1 MGIWDKIKDFIGIE
15 DDYYD
20 EDYEEYIDDDFG
32 ESEETEEVVSNETTK
47 IEPTIKSERADTN
60 SIQNVSKRP
69 IETNRYYKTKSGENM
84 IVTIREP
91 MTYEDGKLVIDDILQ
106 RKAVVLNLENLEVDK
121 KTQIFYFVSGG
132 VYSLKGTIQNVTKD
146 IYVLAPEGVEID
158 GKASKI
164 FADKNLY

>member
-1 MGIWDKIKDFIGIE
+1 MAIWDKIKDFIGIE

-20 EDYEEYIDDDFG
+20 EDYDEYIDDNFG
-32 ESEETEEVVSNETTK
+32 DNEEAEDIVSDETTK
-47 IEPTIKSERADTN
+47 LDKTLKSEKTDTN
-60 SIQNVSKRP
+60 LTQTISHRP

-84 IVTIREP
+84 VVTIREP

>member
-1 MGIWDKIKDFIGIE
+1 MAIWDKIKDFIGIE

-20 EDYEEYIDDDFG
+20 EDYEEYTDNNSVGNEEKEQVVVDDTYKLDKT
-32 ESEETEEVVSNETTK
+32 SK
-47 IEPTIKSERADTN
+47 IETNTNLNQTI
-60 SIQNVSKRP
+60 SKKP

-84 IVTIREP
+84 VVTIREP

-106 RKAVVLNLENLEVDK
+106 RKAVVLNLESIEVDK

-158 GKASKI
+158 GKASKLL
-164 FADKNLY
+164 ADKNLY

>member
-1 MGIWDKIKDFIGIE
+1 MAIWDKIKDFIGIE

-20 EDYEEYIDDDFG
+20 EDYDDYIDDEKDIQESG
-32 ESEETEEVVSNETTK
+32 EMVSDDAVRVDDNTKPENVDTSSIKTVSQRTTETK
-47 IEPTIKSERADTN
+47 H
-60 SIQNVSKRP
+60 
-69 IETNRYYKTKSGENM
+69 YYKTKSGENM
-84 IVTIREP
+84 VVTIREP
-91 MTYEDGKLVIDDILQ
+91 MTYEDGKIVIDDILQ

-158 GKASKI
+158 GKTSKL
-164 FADKNLY
+164 FAEKNLY

>member
-1 MGIWDKIKDFIGIE
+1 MAIWDRIKDFIGIE

-20 EDYEEYIDDDFG
+20 EDYEEYDDTNYGDD
-32 ESEETEEVVSNETTK
+32 EEMEDVVTDETVKLDNTF
-47 IEPTIKSERADTN
+47 KSERVKNT
-60 SIQNVSKRP
+60 QTQTTTQRP
-69 IETNRYYKTKSGENM
+69 TEINRYYKTKSGENM
-84 IVTIREP
+84 VVTIREP

-158 GKASKI
+158 GKTSKL
-164 FADKNLY
+164 FAEKNLY